1 MASTKMILTKS
12 KDWDTWISYI
22 QMRAGLY
29 HVWPLID
36 PNSPVKVPHL
46 VKPSA
51 PMRPIPTPNQP
62 VDSNV
67 LTLYE
72 INCELHE
79 FMLSKYEKQQA
90 GFREITKYIRNTI
103 SPANAIYIKKIE
115 PHPYDILVAL
125 KKKLAPSDETRSL
138 WIKTEYHNLCKGPQN
153 QEIYEWLDKWYECC
167 DRAKEYGIGEL
178 SGYRSIRDFL
188 FAAKKID
195 PAYADFQLT
204 MMACSSTVM
213 DVFDIIEN
221 FRHLIGLNHGYGKR
235 YSQFA
240 FRVEEASKEE
250 NKKASFRGREI
261 EPSECIC
268 GKKHWYSNCF
278 YLNPRK
284 RPSGWKADSQVQKK
298 VENAMKN
305 SSLKAKVER
314 ALKKNRDI
322 ENKKKKPEEKK
333 SEGGRGN
340 NSSTTAKSPKL
351 ESVLS
356 VIDESNYS
364 SSRHSLRSSWILSYA
379 STIHVCNDTMK
390 HRFVKEKDG
399 GGQCIIAGTQE
410 VPVVAYGHI
419 RIEHEGER
427 GTKGMT
433 LTNVAYIPDFITNYV
448 SGHILRMKG
457 VHLNTESGR
466 LHRHGSTYGYA
477 QRKFRLYLME
487 DNTEASFEDRW

>member
-1 MASTKMILTKS
+1 MILTKS

-22 QMRAGLY
+22 QMRACLY

-36 PNSPVKVPHL
+36 PTSPVKVPHL

-51 PMRPIPTPNQP
+51 PMRPIPAPNQP

-79 FMLSKYEKQQA
+79 YMLSKYEKQQA
-90 GFREITKYIRNTI
+90 GFREMTKYIRNTI

-115 PHPYDILVAL
+115 RHPYDILVAL

-138 WIKTEYHNLCKGPQN
+138 WIKTEYHNLCKGPRN
-153 QEIYEWLDKWYECC
+153 QGIDEWLDKWLECC

-178 SGYRSIRDFL
+178 SGNRSIRDFL
-188 FAAKKID
+188 FAVRKTH
-195 PAYADFQLT
+195 PVYADFQLIMT
-204 MMACSSTVM
+204 ASSSNVM

-221 FRHLIGLNHGYGKR
+221 FRQLIRLEQAIERRSSH
-235 YSQFA
+235 SP
-240 FRVEEASKEE
+240 FRAEEASKEE
-250 NKKASFRGREI
+250 NKKASFRGKAI

-278 YLNPRK
+278 YLNLRK
-284 RPSGWKADSQVQKK
+284 RPSGWKADSQIQKK
-298 VENAMKN
+298 VESAMKN
-305 SSLKAKVER
+305 SNLKAKVER
-314 ALKKNRDI
+314 ALKKNSDI

-340 NSSTTAKSPKL
+340 NSSIRTTAKSPKL
-351 ESVLS
+351 DSVLS

-399 GGQCIIAGTQE
+399 GGQCIIAGTQK

-419 RIEHEGER
+419 RIEHEGEH
-427 GTKGMT
+427 GMKEMT
-433 LTNVAYIPDFITNYV
+433 LTNVAYIPDFMTNYV
-448 SGHILRMKG
+448 SGHILCMKG

-487 DNTEASFEDRW
+487 DNTEASIEDLW